1 MEEPIDKIIKV
12 TLTTRE
18 KIKRWGSK
26 GDTYEDVITQMF
38 AELEGDMAVET

>member
-18 KIKRWGSK
+18 KLKLWGSK
-26 GDTYEDVITQMF
+26 GDTYEDVINKMF
-38 AELEGDMAVET
+38 SALEGDKEGGT

>member
-18 KIKRWGSK
+18 KLKRWGSK
-26 GDTYEDVITQMF
+26 GDTYEDIITRMF
-38 AELEGDMAVET
+38 AALEGDQVMKR